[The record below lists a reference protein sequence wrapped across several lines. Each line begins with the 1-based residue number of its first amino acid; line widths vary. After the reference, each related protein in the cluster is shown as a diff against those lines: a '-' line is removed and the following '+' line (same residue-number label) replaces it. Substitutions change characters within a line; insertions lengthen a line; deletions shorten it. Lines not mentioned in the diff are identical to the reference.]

1 MGEQMVEFVG
11 NNFLQMDLVYFSQSW
26 DFVIFS
32 LQENPGGFSSFA
44 HHPELDLVSHD
55 QAVWFEPE
63 RQLTQTR
70 TDAILQLGINPN
82 CFGYRHY
89 DYLIYLA

>member
-63 RQLTQTR
+63 RQQTQTR
-70 TDAILQLGINPN
+70 TDVIL
-82 CFGYRHY
+82 
-89 DYLIYLA
+89 

>member
-1 MGEQMVEFVG
+1 MVEFVG

-63 RQLTQTR
+63 RNWHRQGRTR
-70 TDAILQLGINPN
+70 FRNWE
-82 CFGYRHY
+82 
-89 DYLIYLA
+89 